1 MANLIK
7 EVRLIF
13 AENGTDS
20 KTGKL
25 LNSYKYWTAKLYD
38 DDQVHAEWGRVGCA
52 NPDSGV
58 WPGGDSYL
66 SKKVR
71 EKEKK
76 GYTHQKTIGEA
87 VAASGSGTV
96 VKNSD
101 LHSIARAQ
109 LLKSSSPVL
118 DRLIKR
124 FVDANVHK
132 ITSST
137 QITYNSTTGLFTTPL
152 GIVTMEGLTEARD
165 LLAKIAPRIR
175 SRRFGPDTD
184 TILCQYLR
192 IIPQSLGMKRYTT
205 ETVIPDDNA
214 LQKQNDLIDSLE
226 SSYQATL
233 VAPAPK
239 AGTPAKAQ
247 EQVFKVDLDVLS
259 DTAERTRLER
269 FFETSKKH
277 QHGYDNVRVREIF
290 KVTIHDMANAFEAKT
305 VPVKE
310 VFHGTSQANCLSI
323 LKSGL
328 KVSPPSTA
336 AIAGK
341 MWGNGVYGAINSTKS
356 LGYTFNR
363 WGQGGVG
370 DAGWLFICD
379 FAMGKIDYPRYT
391 CSRPAAGHDSI
402 WATASNTGLNNDEL
416 IVFRNSQCNIRYLLE
431 CK

>member
-1 MANLIK
+1 MTNLVK
-7 EVRLIF
+7 EVRLIK
-13 AENGTDS
+13 AENGIDP
-20 KTGKL
+20 KTGKQI
-25 LNSYKYWTAKLYD
+25 NSYKYWNGKLYD
-38 DDQVHAEWGRVGCA
+38 DESWTAEWGRVGCE
-52 NPDSGV
+52 NPESGT
-58 WPGGDSYL
+58 WNGA
-66 SKKVR
+66 SKFESKVR
-71 EKEKK
+71 EKLGPKK
-76 GYTHQKTIGEA
+76 GYTEQKTIGEA
-87 VAASGSGTV
+87 VASSGSGTI

-101 LHSIARAQ
+101 LHAVARAQ

-165 LLAKIAPRIR
+165 LLAKIAPRVR
-175 SRRFGPDTD
+175 ARRYGADTD
-184 TILCQYLR
+184 KILCDYLR
-192 IIPQSLGMKRYTT
+192 IIPQALGMKRFST

-239 AGTPAKAQ
+239 AGAPVKAQ

-259 DTAERTRLER
+259 DAAERTRLER
-269 FFETSKKH
+269 FFEASKKH

-290 KVTIHDMANAFEAKT
+290 RVTIHDMANAFEAKT
-305 VPVKE
+305 TPVKE

-341 MWGNGVYGAINSTKS
+341 MFGNGIYGAINSTKS

-379 FAMGKIDYPRYT
+379 FAMGRIFTTQGSCNQP
-391 CSRPAAGHDSI
+391 SGHDSV
-402 WATASNTGLNNDEL
+402 WAKAGHSLSNDEL
-416 IVFRNSQCNIRYLLE
+416 IVYRNSQATIKYLLE

>member
-1 MANLIK
+1 M
-7 EVRLIF
+7 
-13 AENGTDS
+13 AENGIDPD
-20 KTGKL
+20 TGKPR
-25 LNSYKYWTAKLYD
+25 NNYKYWNAKLYD
-38 DDQVHAEWGRVGCA
+38 DDQVHAEWGRVGCV

-58 WPGGDSYL
+58 WPGGESYL

-76 GYTHQKTIGEA
+76 GYSHQKTVGEA
-87 VAASGSGTV
+87 VASSGSGTV
-96 VKNSD
+96 VRNSD
-101 LHSIARAQ
+101 LHSIAKAQ
-109 LLKSSSPVL
+109 ILKTSSPVL

-152 GIVTMEGLTEARD
+152 GIVTMDGLTEARD
-165 LLAKIAPRIR
+165 LLAKLAPKVR

-184 TILCQYLR
+184 AILCQYLR
-192 IIPQSLGMKRYTT
+192 IIPQALGMKRYTT

-214 LQKQNDLIDSLE
+214 IQKQNDLIDSLE
-226 SSYQATL
+226 SSYQAMTS
-233 VAPAPK
+233 APK
-239 AGTPAKAQ
+239 APTATGQKPA
-247 EQVFKVDLDVLS
+247 ETVFKVDLDVLA
-259 DTAERTRLER
+259 DANERRRLEQY
-269 FFETSKKH
+269 FENSKKR

-290 KVTIHDMANAFEAKT
+290 KVTIHDMANAFEHKT
-305 VPVKE
+305 TPIKE

-341 MWGNGVYGAINSTKS
+341 MFGNGVYGAINSTKS
-356 LGYTFNR
+356 LGYTYGR

-370 DAGWLFICD
+370 DSGWLFICD
-379 FAMGKIDYPRYT
+379 FAMGRIYSTQSSCDKPSGYD
-391 CSRPAAGHDSI
+391 SVWAKAGYSL
-402 WATASNTGLNNDEL
+402 ANDEL
-416 IVFRNSQCNIRYLLE
+416 IVYRNPQVNIKYLLE

>member
-13 AENGTDS
+13 AENGTDP

-25 LNSYKYWTAKLYD
+25 LNSYKYWESKLYD
-38 DDQVHAEWGRVGCA
+38 DGNWTAEWGRVGCE
-52 NPDSGV
+52 NPDSGT
-58 WPGGDSYL
+58 WNESNKTLDSVVR
-66 SKKVR
+66 SKI
-71 EKEKK
+71 KK
-76 GYTHQKTIGEA
+76 GYSHQKTMGEA
-87 VAASGSGTV
+87 VAQSGSGTV
-96 VKNSD
+96 VKNTD
-101 LHSIARAQ
+101 LHAIARAQ

-152 GIVTMEGLTEARD
+152 GIVTMEGLTDARD
-165 LLAKIAPRIR
+165 LLAKLAPKVR
-175 SRRFGPDTD
+175 SRKFGADAD
-184 TILCQYLR
+184 ALLCQYLR

-214 LQKQNDLIDSLE
+214 IQKQNDLIDSLE

-239 AGTPAKAQ
+239 AGAPVKAQ
-247 EQVFKVDLDVLS
+247 EQVFKVDLDVLADAS
-259 DTAERTRLER
+259 ERRRLEQ
-269 FFETSKKH
+269 FFENSKKH

-290 KVTIHDMANAFEAKT
+290 RVTIHDMANAFETKT
-305 VPVKE
+305 TPVKE